1 MASCASASGTDVKSQ
16 LEESESRKVKVKLHY
31 QKLKLD
37 LAKQQREHNIL
48 EILSQV
54 EKLKNEIETAT
65 ETETETETETGKR
78 GLRIKRMLRQVK
90 KLCKEES
97 IKYEYFKPKLT
108 ELRITD
114 KAARLYMLGRP
125 MAKLIY
131 DRDFT
136 GFNDPSAVQD
146 FIVYVRIA
154 INAFNKRHSTEY
166 KLVEVVKAFRSLPI
180 HFTHSLYFTFT
191 AKLDDD
197 DAAPKTF
204 KAELVFQSDEIRIF
218 SVHIV

>member
-1 MASCASASGTDVKSQ
+1 
-16 LEESESRKVKVKLHY
+16 
-31 QKLKLD
+31 
-37 LAKQQREHNIL
+37 
-48 EILSQV
+48 
-54 EKLKNEIETAT
+54 
-65 ETETETETETGKR
+65 
-78 GLRIKRMLRQVK
+78 
-90 KLCKEES
+90 
-97 IKYEYFKPKLT
+97 
-108 ELRITD
+108 
-114 KAARLYMLGRP
+114 

-146 FIVYVRIA
+146 FIVYVQIA

-180 HFTHSLYFTFT
+180 HYTHSLYFTFT
-191 AKLDDD
+191 AKLDDDDDD

-204 KAELVFQSDEIRIF
+204 KAELVFQSVEIRVF